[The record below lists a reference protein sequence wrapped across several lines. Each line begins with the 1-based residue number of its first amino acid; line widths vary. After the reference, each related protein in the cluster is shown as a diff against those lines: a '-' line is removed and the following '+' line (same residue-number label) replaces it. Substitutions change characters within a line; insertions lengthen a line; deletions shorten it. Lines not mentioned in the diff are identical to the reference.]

1 MGFNSFFRGTI
12 MSDGLDLAEKTATG
26 IEEGFRSELV
36 SISDVE
42 KVDDMTKDQLAEYA
56 LSRFNITLNKG
67 EKVKFLKFK
76 VINSI
81 REKLKHPEAK
91 ADPKAE
97 ETRTEIEVTR
107 KPEFMW
113 NPKNRRVFEWTTIL
127 AKRGELIECY
137 IVDKKGKLL

>member
-1 MGFNSFFRGTI
+1 
-12 MSDGLDLAEKTATG
+12 MSDGLDLAEKPAVENAVAG
-26 IEEGFRSELV
+26 EGFRSELV

-56 LSRFNITLNKG
+56 FSRFNITLNKG

-91 ADPKAE
+91 VDPKAE
-97 ETRTEIEVTR
+97 ETRTEVEVTR
-107 KPEFMW
+107 KPEYMF
-113 NPKNRRVFEWTTIL
+113 NPRNRKIFEWSEIL
-127 AKRGELIECY
+127 VKRGELVECF